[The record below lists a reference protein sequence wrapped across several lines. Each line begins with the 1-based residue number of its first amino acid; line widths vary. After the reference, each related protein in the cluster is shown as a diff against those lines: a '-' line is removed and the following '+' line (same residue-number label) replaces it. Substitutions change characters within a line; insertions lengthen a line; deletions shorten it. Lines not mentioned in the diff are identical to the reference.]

1 MSRTT
6 EKMRLQYSNICSHV
20 LGSATA
26 NIEIAEV
33 PTPSTLSRCS
43 WSDPEWMKKD
53 ELRKWS
59 VFSNDHILP

>member
-43 WSDPEWMKKD
+43 WSDPEWM
-53 ELRKWS
+53 
-59 VFSNDHILP
+59 